1 MRTVLLPRTMMHPL
15 PASFLAST
23 VRNESEATMSFQ
35 SPLQRT
41 RYASISLVYSM
52 VGLMAGLITAAFG
65 LPVAGMTIS
74 CMLIGAVVGIV
85 VARSAG

>member
-1 MRTVLLPRTMMHPL
+1 
-15 PASFLAST
+15 
-23 VRNESEATMSFQ
+23 MSFKNP
-35 SPLQRT
+35 SKWI
-41 RYASISLVYSM
+41 RYASISLVYSL

-65 LPVAGMTIS
+65 LPLAGMTIS